1 MQEEKILIETK
12 ISKHTL
18 SSLSSASTSSSDALD
33 AFPTSIVATSSS
45 ELNVMQVFLT
55 GEVDSD

>member
-18 SSLSSASTSSSDALD
+18 SSLSSASTSLPDALD
-33 AFPTSIVATSSS
+33 AFPTSIAA